1 MSTASPTRRSRPTR
15 TSDVADR
22 SLIAIVTEAFGS
34 PESVAALKREVASGD
49 GDATEVRLV
58 APAVEIN
65 PLHHTLGDI
74 DEPRVE
80 AKERLAEAVATARA
94 AGLEVSGEVGDPDPV
109 QAAQDA
115 LLKKPADQ
123 ILIFAH
129 ADDSQA
135 WYEGDLW
142 KHAEDSLEPPLKL
155 VVVDGGPEGNERV
168 VGTETSGPGLA
179 DTDAGIEVDSAYGPK
194 LTRGDLGGIT
204 LGIVGTIIAIVLAA
218 AATGGGTATGW
229 RAVAIGLAIAIALVN
244 MANVVGVLL
253 MESVRYRGGFAK
265 TFRNLALVGTPLVV
279 LINLAIAL
287 FA

>member
-1 MSTASPTRRSRPTR
+1 M
-15 TSDVADR
+15 ADR
-22 SLIAIVTEAFGS
+22 NLIAIVTEAFGS
-34 PESVAALKREVASGD
+34 PASVEALKREVGTGD
-49 GDATEVRLV
+49 GATEVRLV

-74 DEPRVE
+74 DKPREE
-80 AKERLAEAVATARA
+80 AKGRLEEALAAARA
-94 AGLEVSGEVGDPDPV
+94 AGLEVSGEVGDPDPI

-115 LLKKPADQ
+115 LLKRPADE

-155 VVVDGGPEGNERV
+155 VVVDGGPEGNEQV
-168 VGTETSGPGLA
+168 VDTETSGPGLS
-179 DTDAGIEVDSAYGPK
+179 DTDAGIEVDSDYGPK
-194 LTRGDLGGIT
+194 VTRADLTGIT
-204 LGIVGTIIAIVLAA
+204 VGIIGTVVAVILAA
-218 AATGGGTATGW
+218 VATSGGHPSGW
-229 RAVAIGLAIAIALVN
+229 RGLAIGLAIAIALVN

-265 TFRNLALVGTPLVV
+265 MFRTLALLGTPVVV
-279 LINLAIAL
+279 LINAAIVI
-287 FA
+287 FD

>member
-1 MSTASPTRRSRPTR
+1 MAE
-15 TSDVADR
+15 R

-34 PESVAALKREVASGD
+34 PESVDALKREVESGD
-49 GDATEVRLV
+49 GATEVRLV

-74 DEPRVE
+74 DKPREE
-80 AKERLAEAVATARA
+80 AKGRLEEAVATARA
-94 AGLEVSGEVGDPDPV
+94 AGLEVSGQVGDPDPV

-115 LLKKPADQ
+115 LLERPADQ

-155 VVVDGGPEGNERV
+155 VVVDGGPDGNQRV
-168 VGTETSGPGLA
+168 VDTETSGPGLS
-179 DTDAGIEVDSAYGPK
+179 DTDAAIEVDTDYGPK
-194 LTRGDLGGIT
+194 VTRADLTG
-204 LGIVGTIIAIVLAA
+204 IAIGLLGTVVAVILAA
-218 AATGGGTATGW
+218 VATGGGHPVGW
-229 RAVAIGLAIAIALVN
+229 RGVAIGLAIAIALVN

-265 TFRNLALVGTPLVV
+265 MFRTLALVGTPIVV
-279 LINLAIAL
+279 LINAGIVI
-287 FA
+287 FS

>member
-1 MSTASPTRRSRPTR
+1 M
-15 TSDVADR
+15 ADR

-34 PESVAALKREVASGD
+34 PESVDALKREVESGD
-49 GDATEVRLV
+49 GATEVRLV

-74 DEPRVE
+74 DKPREE
-80 AKERLAEAVATARA
+80 AKERLEGAVAAARA

-115 LLKKPADQ
+115 LLKKPADE

-142 KHAEDSLEPPLKL
+142 KHAEDSLAPPLKL
-155 VVVDGGPEGNERV
+155 VLVDGGSEGNEHV
-168 VGTETSGPGLA
+168 VETETSGPGLS
-179 DTDAGIEVDSAYGPK
+179 DTDADIEVESSYGPK
-194 LTRGDLGGIT
+194 LTRGDLTGIGVG
-204 LGIVGTIIAIVLAA
+204 LLGTIVAIILAA
-218 AATGGGTATGW
+218 VATSGGHPTGW

-265 TFRNLALVGTPLVV
+265 MFRNLALLGTPLVV
-279 LINLAIAL
+279 LINAAIVI
-287 FA
+287 FS

>member
-1 MSTASPTRRSRPTR
+1 M
-15 TSDVADR
+15 ADR

-34 PESVAALKREVASGD
+34 PESVEALKKAAAEGGEA
-49 GDATEVRLV
+49 EVRLV

-74 DEPRVE
+74 DEPREE
-80 AKERLAEAVATARA
+80 AKKRLEEAVAAARA
-94 AGLEVSGEVGDPDPV
+94 GGVEIATAQVGDPDPV

-115 LLKKPADQ
+115 LLERPADR
-123 ILIFAH
+123 ILIFSH
-129 ADDSQA
+129 ADDAQA

-155 VVVDGGPEGNERV
+155 VVVDGGPDANEHV
-168 VGTETSGPGLA
+168 VATETSGPGLA
-179 DTDAGIEVDSAYGPK
+179 DTDAAIEVDTDYGPK
-194 LTRGDLGGIT
+194 LTRGDLAGIGI
-204 LGIVGTIIAIVLAA
+204 GIVGTIVAVILAA
-218 AATGGGTATGW
+218 AALGGGTASGW

-253 MESVRYRGGFAK
+253 MESVRYRGGFARM
-265 TFRNLALVGTPLVV
+265 FRTIALIGTPLVV
-279 LINLAIAL
+279 LINAAIAL